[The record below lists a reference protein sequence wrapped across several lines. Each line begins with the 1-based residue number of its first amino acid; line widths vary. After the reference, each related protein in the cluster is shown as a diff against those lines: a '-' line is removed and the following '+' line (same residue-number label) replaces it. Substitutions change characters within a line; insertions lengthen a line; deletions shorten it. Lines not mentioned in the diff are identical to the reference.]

1 MDYCTNFLSVTESES
16 YLQLLLEG
24 NYKAILL
31 NSLTQSILNSATI
44 TEEKIDSYLEKQI
57 VTFLDDDSA
66 DLDKTR
72 R

>member
-1 MDYCTNFLSVTESES
+1 MVNFLSVTESES